1 MCIEFEGLSINIRS
15 FVNYSIVN
23 ITMKENVLYKK
34 IDFQLK
40 ETYKFIFETRTKLS
54 EYKMI

>member
-1 MCIEFEGLSINIRS
+1 VCIEFEGLSINIRS

-23 ITMKENVLYKK
+23 ITMKENVSYKK

-40 ETYKFIFETRTKLS
+40 ETYKFIFEIRTKLS